1 MASQESLFFLAD
13 FSRYKQAKINLLAA
27 KSSILKSRNHIK
39 DIEKKLDNGELSHK
53 KMKKEVKGI
62 KLGISE
68 LKSLLPSMK
77 EEIKKKTK
85 QEEALVKK
93 ANAQKTEK
101 EKITDEI
108 DDINLKIKELE
119 NL

>member
-13 FSRYKQAKINLLAA
+13 FNKYKQAKINLLGA
-27 KSSILKSRNHIK
+27 KSGVLKSREHIK
-39 DIEKKLDNGELSHK
+39 EIEKKLDCGELSHK
-53 KMKKEVKGI
+53 KIKKEIREI
-62 KLGISE
+62 KLGITE
-68 LKSLLPSMK
+68 LKSSLPSMK
-77 EEIKKKTK
+77 EEIKKKAK
-85 QEEALVKK
+85 LEEALVKK

-108 DDINLKIKELE
+108 DEINDKIKELE